1 MGAEIYNPQEC
12 FFFQLDA
19 EDEQLRQ
26 LLTDDSN
33 SSCSKGELTQLIHHA
48 YTYGANKTVLLVGSN
63 NILMYC
69 VVIKFSTTLLQS
81 YDCIVSMMYDKY
93 FSFLYAP
100 ELKPS
105 TFPKEKVEMA
115 LGAHSDGEKKSDMV
129 SWHSFITNYHLWQ
142 AINIKPDRRAIQF
155 PLPPMDRFLPCQN
168 AEWNL
173 SKGPSDTL
181 TSLFDDCKENISI
194 RDAQTVAVARLLS
207 VSCAAFHCCMQIL
220 NAKEDL
226 SFYQTLDNFRKLPTI
241 EPHSRQVLSN

>member
-33 SSCSKGELTQLIHHA
+33 SSRSKGELTQLIHHA

-63 NILMYC
+63 NTLMYC

-173 SKGPSDTL
+173 SYPRTHSHHFL
-181 TSLFDDCKENISI
+181 TIAKKTFPFVMRKQLQSQDCYPCHVLHFI
-194 RDAQTVAVARLLS
+194 VA
-207 VSCAAFHCCMQIL
+207 C
-220 NAKEDL
+220 K
-226 SFYQTLDNFRKLPTI
+226 Y
-241 EPHSRQVLSN
+241 